1 MLGRM
6 GRELAA
12 KLVEEVRAAK
22 MENSRSI
29 QQQQQRRYDD
39 TLWKGGNS
47 SVTERWFQ
55 GSFVTYN
62 NVGSIVDPI

>member
-12 KLVEEVRAAK
+12 KLMEEVRAAK
-22 MENSRSI
+22 MENSRST

-55 GSFVTYN
+55 GSFVTHN
-62 NVGSIVDPI
+62 NVGSVVDPI